1 MGFETISDSLLN
13 YYNDKFI
20 KKLENVEYKG
30 ELISDIYVLSTSPN
44 IDEKLT
50 DSYLEFKKEYGTSE
64 IEIFIDC
71 CILAGIQIGLN
82 EAKRRNEKGMKPL
95 EELEKE
101 LSNLDSILEQESER
115 YDNVRIERKK
125 IKIEIETRRLTS
137 MVVDSFVKTKTD
149 DKTTVYLKI
158 TKVDPDEDEGTAFI
172 YGYGF
177 YKNNFI
183 IKGFRYESDELE
195 SITESEFYNEFEI
208 VKKEINKIIKF

>member
-1 MGFETISDSLLN
+1 MEKLIKTIN
-13 YYNDKFI
+13 T
-20 KKLENVEYKG
+20 KLESVLCTGENVGFIAMNPNTWNSLVNKQNEYQKHY
-30 ELISDIYVLSTSPN
+30 S
-44 IDEKLT
+44 
-50 DSYLEFKKEYGTSE
+50 
-64 IEIFIDC
+64 
-71 CILAGIQIGLN
+71 IQIKDGVVKN
-82 EAKRRNEKGMKPL
+82 MKPL

-158 TKVDPDEDEGTAFI
+158 TKVDDPDEDEGTAFI

-177 YKNNFI
+177 YKNNSI